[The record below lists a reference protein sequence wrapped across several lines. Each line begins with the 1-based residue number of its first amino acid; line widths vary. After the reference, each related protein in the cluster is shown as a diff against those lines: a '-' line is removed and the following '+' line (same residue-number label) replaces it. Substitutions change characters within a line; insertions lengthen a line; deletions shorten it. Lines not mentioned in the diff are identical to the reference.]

1 MIVVFFSTKIEKN
14 DVKREYS
21 MAFFCMGVFE
31 GVALRVIVDAAGHHE
46 SCSQFYFSLVRA
58 KRNKRTGW
66 LPGGA
71 PSRKK

>member
-1 MIVVFFSTKIEKN
+1 
-14 DVKREYS
+14 

-31 GVALRVIVDAAGHHE
+31 GVALRVIVGAAGHHE
-46 SCSQFYFSLVRA
+46 SCSQFYFSSVRA
-58 KRNKRTGW
+58 KRKKRTGW

>member
-1 MIVVFFSTKIEKN
+1 
-14 DVKREYS
+14 